1 MGAIS
6 TEQPERSSFLKLP
19 IEIRLIIYKLALQ
32 DTLTSPD
39 FTRPSASYP
48 KYRGALALLLTNKLI
63 RAESA
68 KEMQPI
74 VKPEHERL
82 SAYAESLKKRLDGK
96 GLILYRYWTARRA
109 ADNMGDAM
117 LQLKNALA
125 AS

>member
-39 FTRPSASYP
+39 LTRPGASYP
-48 KYRGALALLLTNKLI
+48 RCRGALALLLTNKLI

-74 VKPEHERL
+74 VKSEHERL
-82 SAYAESLKKRLDGK
+82 SAYAESLIKEPNAKVLSLFEYCD
-96 GLILYRYWTARRA
+96 ARWNA
-109 ADNMGDAM
+109 NNLSNAM
-117 LQLKNALA
+117 LLLKNALA
-125 AS
+125 TS